1 MQNKH
6 CNGSNLR
13 GYETSILH
21 YPPILP
27 IVYYE
32 GIDKWAAGMQLRDR
46 VLTEEGVEVSQGEEV
61 QSQKW
66 EDMYKAVSTKN
77 SIIIYHSKINAWI
90 FPRKDMGALAPRV
103 IEMISTHMPAG
114 KVKIRW

>member
-13 GYETSILH
+13 GYDTSILH

-46 VLTEEGVEVSQGEEV
+46 VLTEEGVEDYIPNFRTSWWASGI
-61 QSQKW
+61 
-66 EDMYKAVSTKN
+66 MAVKQ
-77 SIIIYHSKINAWI
+77 
-90 FPRKDMGALAPRV
+90 RK
-103 IEMISTHMPAG
+103 
-114 KVKIRW
+114 

>member
-32 GIDKWAAGMQLRDR
+32 GTDKWAAGMQLRDR
-46 VLTEEGVEVSQGEEV
+46 VLTEEGVEDYIPNFS
-61 QSQKW
+61 
-66 EDMYKAVSTKN
+66 YKLVGIRDYGSEA
-77 SIIIYHSKINAWI
+77 
-90 FPRKDMGALAPRV
+90 
-103 IEMISTHMPAG
+103 E
-114 KVKIRW
+114 KVKHRDL